1 MSWADSGEEG
11 EGRLCWGGKPA
22 VLAGTEVAYSPRPHD
37 LHYCMHTTDLRFC
50 TLAAAMASMVPD
62 AVITSH
68 TCHPSSSERP
78 KNTEKD

>member
-1 MSWADSGEEG
+1 
-11 EGRLCWGGKPA
+11 
-22 VLAGTEVAYSPRPHD
+22 
-37 LHYCMHTTDLRFC
+37 MHTTDLRFC